1 MLVSTLFD
9 RINYALRGLDD
20 DTPAEGSEEATYW
33 LSIINRKKDE
43 WAYDPNENW
52 SSLFAVRTLADPVV
66 AGTQTYDLDRDFM
79 RPSDDVF
86 VEVGPKTITHTL
98 VEPQLRDTRDVFIT
112 GKILNF
118 TDTIEA
124 TDERVGG
131 DILMPGF
138 YSPIDLTAFDDDVL
152 IDDPNWLAVAVA
164 AELAFSDV
172 TYEDKYSDLVGMAND
187 LYTKM
192 KSANRKGTITSPR
205 AIRTSV
211 NRIGNSGEW

>member
-33 LSIINRKKDE
+33 LSVINRKKDE

-86 VEVGPKTITHTL
+86 VEVGPKTITHKL
-98 VEPQLRDTRDVFIT
+98 VEPQLRDTGDVFIT

-187 LYTKM
+187 LYLKM

-211 NRIGNSGEW
+211 NRIGDSGEW

>member
-33 LSIINRKKDE
+33 LSVINRKKDE

-86 VEVGPKTITHTL
+86 VEVGPKTITHKL
-98 VEPQLRDTRDVFIT
+98 VEPQLRDTGDVFIT

>member
-86 VEVGPKTITHTL
+86 VEVGPKTITHKL
-98 VEPQLRDTRDVFIT
+98 VEPQLRDTGDVFIT

-172 TYEDKYSDLVGMAND
+172 TYEDKYSDLVGTAND

>member
-9 RINYALRGLDD
+9 RINYALRGIDD

-33 LSIINRKKDE
+33 LSVINRKKDE

-52 SSLFAVRTLADPVV
+52 SSLFAKRTLADPI
-66 AGTQTYDLDRDFM
+66 AAATQSYNLDSDFI

-86 VEVGPKTITHTL
+86 VEVGSKTITHKL
-98 VEPQLRDTRDVFIT
+98 VEPQLRDTGDVYIT
-112 GKILNF
+112 GKTLNF
-118 TDTIEA
+118 NETIEA

-131 DILMPGF
+131 DIVVPGF
-138 YSPIDLTAFDDDVL
+138 YLPTDLDAFTDPVPV
-152 IDDPNWLAVAVA
+152 DDPNWLAVAVA

-187 LYTKM
+187 LYLKM

>member
-9 RINYALRGLDD
+9 RINYALRGIDD

-33 LSIINRKKDE
+33 LSVINRKKDE

-52 SSLFAVRTLADPVV
+52 SSLFAVRTLADPI
-66 AGTQTYDLDRDFM
+66 AAATQSYNLDSDFM

-86 VEVGPKTITHTL
+86 VEVGPKKIKHRL
-98 VEPQLRDTRDVFIT
+98 VEPQLRDSGDVFIT

-152 IDDPNWLAVAVA
+152 IDDPNWLVMAVA
-164 AELAFSDV
+164 ADIAFSDV
-172 TYEDKYSDLVGMAND
+172 TYEDKYADLVGMAND
-187 LYTKM
+187 LYSKM

-205 AIRTSV
+205 QVKTSV
-211 NRIGNSGEW
+211 QRIGSVER